1 MQSRSGVATESTRV
15 RRIYAAIVFSSALSL
30 YSWTLAPTV
39 TLVDSGELIVAARS
53 LGVAHPPG
61 FPLYVLL
68 ANAATRLPI
77 GNVAMRVNLA
87 SAVFGA
93 LAAAVVTLLVAEI
106 LLTAR
111 LRAPG
116 RRAPRER
123 DKRRAKRSPSG
134 SGEGE
139 PVDASS
145 WLMLMPAL
153 VSGLLLA
160 FSRTLWSYSTITE
173 VYSLNTL
180 LVGIVFLLLLRWR
193 RRAVEQKES
202 SRDGMLYV
210 AALIFGLALGVHH
223 VTVGLTLPA
232 LAAVVYSTE
241 GFRFFKS
248 RRLVYAALSAIAG
261 LCVYAY
267 LPIAASGS
275 PPMNWGDPRTL
286 ERFWW
291 HVTGKQY
298 QVFFSLSLETMMN
311 QFGVFLKLAGREF
324 GSWWLPAGLI
334 VAVAGL
340 ASAFRHDKSTFWF
353 LALIVIANVPYAL
366 NYEIAEDKDA
376 YYLPTFMAMA
386 IAAGLGAQW
395 LFGAISSSRL
405 VSSRRRL
412 ACAALLIVP
421 LISLLSSLPYN
432 NRSRYFIAR
441 DYVDNILSTVESRG
455 MLLTID
461 WQVYS
466 PMLYTLEIEKRR
478 PDVISIDLNQ
488 LRRSWYFDHLN
499 QAYPELMEKT
509 RDKVDAFLEDLRHWE
524 HDPGIYERDVT
535 LNQRINTRFNEMI
548 LAFTAAQLQVA
559 PVYITQELVVG
570 GDGNYRDLTKAFE
583 TAYQFVPQGL
593 VFELVPTREFREP
606 SDPKLVT
613 RGLAD
618 GSIKFEKDDVVSIKV
633 LPVYLSMLVNRGRYL
648 AVFGRHERAIQAFSQ
663 ALELDPDYSVAQRL
677 RDQSEL
683 ALRKAGSSNL
693 R

>member
-1 MQSRSGVATESTRV
+1 MQSTSGVATDSTTV
-15 RRIYAAIVFSSALSL
+15 RRTYAAVVFSCALSL

-39 TLVDSGELIVAARS
+39 TFVDSGELIVAARS

-77 GNVAMRVNLA
+77 GNVAKRVNLA
-87 SAVFGA
+87 SALFGA
-93 LAAAVVTLLVAEI
+93 LAAAVLVLLVTEI
-106 LLTAR
+106 LLISR
-111 LRAPG
+111 LQSRG
-116 RRAPRER
+116 RRAPQER
-123 DKRRAKRSPSG
+123 DKRRAKRSTPVSG
-134 SGEGE
+134 DGE

-145 WLMLMPAL
+145 WVILMPAL
-153 VSGLLLA
+153 VAGLLLA

-173 VYSLNTL
+173 VYSLNML
-180 LVGIVFLLLLRWR
+180 LIGVVFLLLLRWR
-193 RRAVEQKES
+193 RRALELRES
-202 SRDGMLYV
+202 RGDGLLYS

-241 GFRFFKS
+241 GFKFFKS
-248 RRLVYAALSAIAG
+248 RRLVYAALSATAG

-267 LPIAASGS
+267 LPIAASDS
-275 PPMNWGDPRTL
+275 PLMNWGDPRTL

-291 HVTGKQY
+291 HVTGRQY
-298 QVFFSLSLETMMN
+298 QIFFSPSLDTMMN
-311 QFGVFLKLAGREF
+311 QFGVFLRLAGREF
-324 GSWWLPAGLI
+324 SPWWLPAGLI
-334 VAVAGL
+334 LTVAGL
-340 ASAFRHDKSTFWF
+340 TFAFRQDRSAFWF
-353 LALIVIANVPYAL
+353 LALIVVANVPYAL

-386 IAAGLGAQW
+386 IAAGLGAHW
-395 LFGAISSSRL
+395 LIRA

-412 ACAALLIVP
+412 AYAGLLIVP
-421 LISLLSSLPYN
+421 LIALLSSFPYN
-432 NRSRYFIAR
+432 NRARYFIAG

-478 PDVISIDLNQ
+478 PDIICIDLNH

-499 QAYPELMEKT
+499 QEYPELMEKT
-509 RDKVDAFLEDLRHWE
+509 RDKVNAFLEDLRRWE
-524 HDPGIYERDVT
+524 HDARIYDLDVT
-535 LNQRINTRFNEMI
+535 LNQRINTRYNEMI
-548 LAFTAAQLQVA
+548 LAFTQAQLHSA

-593 VFELVPTREFREP
+593 VFELVPTRDFREP
-606 SDPKLVT
+606 SDPKLIT

-618 GSIKFEKDDVVSIKV
+618 GSIRFEKDDVVSIKV
-633 LPVYLSMLVNRGRYL
+633 LPVYMSMLVNRGRYL
-648 AVFGRHERAIQAFSQ
+648 AAFGRHERAIQAFNQ
-663 ALELDPDYSVAQRL
+663 ALALDPNYSVAQRL
-677 RDQSEL
+677 RDQSDL
-683 ALRKAGSSNL
+683 ALRKAGAGSA

>member
-1 MQSRSGVATESTRV
+1 MQSRSGAATEIPA
-15 RRIYAAIVFSSALSL
+15 RRTYAAIAFSCALSL
-30 YSWTLAPTV
+30 YGWTLAPTV

-87 SAVFGA
+87 SALFGA
-93 LAAAVVTLLVAEI
+93 LSAAVLTLLVTEI

-111 LRAPG
+111 VQPPGGRALRD
-116 RRAPRER
+116 R
-123 DKRRAKRSPSG
+123 DKRRSKRSPSG
-134 SGEGE
+134 SGEAA
-139 PVDASS
+139 PVTPGS
-145 WLMLMPAL
+145 WLMLLPAL

-180 LVGIVFLLLLRWR
+180 LLGVIFLLLLRWR

-202 SRDGMLYV
+202 RSYVLLYV

-232 LAAVVYSTE
+232 LAAVVLSTE
-241 GFRFFKS
+241 GFRFFKT
-248 RRLVYAALSAIAG
+248 RRLVYAALSAFAG
-261 LCVYAY
+261 LSVYAY

-298 QVFFSLSLETMMN
+298 QVFFSPSLETMLN
-311 QFGVFLKLAGREF
+311 QFGVFLRLALREF
-324 GSWWLPAGLI
+324 GPWWLPAGLLM
-334 VAVAGL
+334 VAAGL
-340 ASAFRHDKSTFWF
+340 AVAFKHDRPAFWF
-353 LALIVIANVPYAL
+353 LALIVMANVPYAL

-386 IAAGLGAQW
+386 IAAGLGAKW
-395 LFGAISSSRL
+395 LIGAISA
-405 VSSRRRL
+405 RRRV
-412 ACAALLIVP
+412 ACAALLMVP
-421 LISLLSSLPYN
+421 LVALLSSFPYN
-432 NRSRYFIAR
+432 NRRHYFIAR
-441 DYVDNILSTVESRG
+441 DYVDNILSTVETRG

-488 LRRSWYFDHLN
+488 LRRSWYFDYLN
-499 QAYPELMEKT
+499 RAYPELMEKT

-524 HDPGIYERDVT
+524 HDARIYDQDVT

-548 LAFTAAQLQVA
+548 LAFTAAQRQVA

-583 TAYQFVPQGL
+583 SAYQFVPQGL

-613 RGLAD
+613 RGLTD
-618 GSIKFEKDDVVSIKV
+618 GSIRFENDDVVSIKV

-648 AVFGRHERAIQAFSQ
+648 AAFGRHEQAIQALNQ
-663 ALELDPDYSVAQRL
+663 ALVLDP
-677 RDQSEL
+677 
-683 ALRKAGSSNL
+683 
-693 R
+693 